1 MKRLTR
7 RQIIMIVFGVLVAGL
22 IIYGLMPSP
31 VSVDT
36 AEVQRGS
43 LRVIVEEEGE
53 TQVVDRYIVSAP
65 VAAYARRIEVDAG
78 DVVEPGQPLVS
89 LEAPRSPIFDSRT
102 SAEARAR
109 VAAAQAGVAGADQQ
123 VRAAE
128 ATARLARDELA
139 RAERLAADASITRQ
153 RLEQAM
159 ADAEQAEA
167 SLDAARATATTAR
180 AELSAAQ
187 AALDPLTSATAGIR
201 STLTAPA
208 AGRVLSIHRRSAG
221 HVNPGEPILEVGDT
235 QRMEVHVDVLSQD
248 AVRISPGVR
257 IEIDEWGGDRL
268 LEAMVHRVE
277 PQAFT
282 RVSALGVE
290 EQRVTVIAALT
301 SPAEDWSM
309 LGADY
314 RVLARFI
321 VWEDDDVLQVPTSAL
336 FRSADGW
343 AVFVV
348 EGGTARRRDVSIGQ
362 QAGLR
367 TQILAGLEAG
377 EHVIVHPANEI
388 EDGVSVRAG

>member
-1 MKRLTR
+1 M
-7 RQIIMIVFGVLVAGL
+7 
-22 IIYGLMPSP
+22 
-31 VSVDT
+31 
-36 AEVQRGS
+36 
-43 LRVIVEEEGE
+43 
-53 TQVVDRYIVSAP
+53 
-65 VAAYARRIEVDAG
+65 
-78 DVVEPGQPLVS
+78 
-89 LEAPRSPIFDSRT
+89 
-102 SAEARAR
+102 
-109 VAAAQAGVAGADQQ
+109 
-123 VRAAE
+123 
-128 ATARLARDELA
+128 
-139 RAERLAADASITRQ
+139 
-153 RLEQAM
+153 
-159 ADAEQAEA
+159 
-167 SLDAARATATTAR
+167 
-180 AELSAAQ
+180 
-187 AALDPLTSATAGIR
+187 
-201 STLTAPA
+201 
-208 AGRVLSIHRRSAG
+208 LSIHRRSAG